1 MKSRL
6 FVICMVIISLL
17 IVSCSQNTTKTSK
30 MTVEKIQAIETELF
44 DEGDV
49 LNLVE
54 AERAIEA
61 YRTYVKENPTDT
73 LAPYYLFKAIDVSS
87 GTLNS
92 KRTLAMIDEFVVQYP
107 GYEKAPLAL
116 FMKGFIYETQVENLF
131 EAQKAYT
138 EFINKYPNDPLVG
151 DAVAM
156 INNLG
161 KSPEELIREFEKMN
175 E

>member
-1 MKSRL
+1 
-6 FVICMVIISLL
+6 
-17 IVSCSQNTTKTSK
+17 
-30 MTVEKIQAIETELF
+30 MTVEKIQTIEKTLF
-44 DEGDV
+44 DEGNV

-61 YRTYVKENPTDT
+61 YRAYVKENHADT

-87 GTLNS
+87 GTTNPE
-92 KRTLAMIDEFVVQYP
+92 RTLTMIDELIAQYP
-107 GYEKAPLAL
+107 NYEKAPLAL

-131 EAQKAYT
+131 EAQKSYE
-138 EFINKYPNDPLVG
+138 EFIKKYPNDPLVG
-151 DAVAM
+151 DAIVM